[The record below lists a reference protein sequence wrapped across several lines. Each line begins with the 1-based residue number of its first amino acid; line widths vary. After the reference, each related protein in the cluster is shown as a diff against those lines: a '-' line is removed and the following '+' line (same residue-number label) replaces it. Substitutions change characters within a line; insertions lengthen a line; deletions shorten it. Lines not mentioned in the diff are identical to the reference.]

1 MDVEHPGLDVAIDLV
16 GGLVMHSGVAEQGQR
31 PGRVGRILVD
41 LMLHHPLG
49 AVFVVVG
56 FEACIAQRLLCHVRS
71 KIEIVSL
78 GGTVVAA
85 DAVFAGRWSRK

>member
-16 GGLVMHSGVAEQGQR
+16 GGIVMHSGVAEQGQR

-41 LMLHHPLG
+41 LMLHHPPG
-49 AVFVVVG
+49 AVFVVVE
-56 FEACIAQRLLCHVRS
+56 FEACIAQRLLCPVRS
-71 KIEIVSL
+71 KRDIVSL

>member
-1 MDVEHPGLDVAIDLV
+1 LDVEHPGLDVAIDLV
-16 GGLVMHSGVAEQGQR
+16 GGLVMSGVAEQGQR

-41 LMLHHPLG
+41 LMLHHPPG
-49 AVFVVVG
+49 AVFVVVE
-56 FEACIAQRLLCHVRS
+56 FEACIAQRLLCPVRS
-71 KIEIVSL
+71 KRDIVSL